1 MSAPVLSLVT
11 PAFNE
16 AANLSDLYR
25 RIVAAMVPLNLAWEW
40 IVVDDHSRDGTYAA
54 LADLARADA
63 RVVGIR
69 LARNGGAHAAILCG
83 LARARGEAAIVLAA
97 DLEDPPE
104 EIPRLVEAWRPG
116 PGNGG
121 AEIVWAA
128 RRARPGR
135 SLVERA
141 GSRLFHA
148 ALRRMGGL
156 EHLPPTGAD
165 FFLAGRRALDALKDT
180 RERNLNVMA
189 LLAWL
194 GFRQATIEYDKDA
207 RKRGL
212 TGWTWRAK
220 MKLLVDSV
228 TAFSYRPIRLMSW
241 LGMALAAAGFLY
253 AGVVVVNAIVGRPTE
268 GWSSLMIAVLV
279 IGGAQMLM
287 LGVLGEYLWRT
298 LDEARGRPRWVIEA
312 TTDEP
317 SLRPRG
323 GNHGQ

>member
-16 AANLSDLYR
+16 AGNLSELYR
-25 RIVAAMVPLNLAWEW
+25 RIVAALAPLNLAWEW
-40 IVVDDHSRDGTYAA
+40 IVVDDHSRDDTFAA
-54 LADLARADA
+54 LADLARADR
-63 RVVGIR
+63 RVVGVR

-104 EIPRLVEAWRPG
+104 EIARLVDAWRA
-116 PGNGG
+116 G

-135 SLVERA
+135 SLLERA
-141 GSRLFHA
+141 GSRLFHT
-148 ALRRMGGL
+148 ALRRMAGL
-156 EHLPPTGAD
+156 DHLPPSGAD
-165 FFLAGRRALDALKDT
+165 FFLAGRRVLEALKET

-194 GFRQATIEYDKDA
+194 GFRQAAIEYDKGERA
-207 RKRGL
+207 HGRS
-212 TGWTWRAK
+212 GWTWRAK

-241 LGMALAAAGFLY
+241 LGIALAAAGFLY

-312 TTDEP
+312 ATDEDTAP
-317 SLRPRG
+317 TPRG
-323 GNHGQ
+323 ENHGN